1 MGILEMLGLK
11 RLINA
16 YGTVTLIGGSRPN
29 EEVLK
34 AMAEISKV
42 FVSMEELY
50 RKVGEIIAK
59 ETGAEAAIVTSGAA
73 AGVTLS
79 VAACMTGGDLK
90 RAYQLPNTTGL
101 KDEIVVQR
109 KHKSI
114 YIYVAQIPGA
124 KLVYVGNEQ
133 RTLPSEIESAI
144 NDKTAAILYM
154 YFDPQEGVVPLDKV
168 IEIAHRKG
176 VPVIVDAAAELPPV
190 DNLRK
195 FVKMGADLVVFSG
208 GKDIGGPNDTGIVL
222 GRKDLIDAIFKL
234 GPHSL
239 DVVDGQL
246 TCFIGRP
253 MKLSK
258 EDIVGLLVAF
268 LRYIKMD
275 HEARLRKLHEMVD
288 KVVNELSSIPCVKV
302 SKYLPDSSHPV
313 RPLIIPKAE
322 FDLSNCVLNADEL
335 LELLKKKDPP
345 VIAYSAHGKVYVN
358 PQCLTDDELEIV
370 IERFKE
376 VFSEKCKNC
385 PKKRK

>member
-16 YGTVTLIGGSRPN
+16 YGTVTLIGGSRPS

-176 VPVIVDAAAELPPV
+176 VPI
-190 DNLRK
+190 R
-195 FVKMGADLVVFSG
+195 
-208 GKDIGGPNDTGIVL
+208 
-222 GRKDLIDAIFKL
+222 
-234 GPHSL
+234 
-239 DVVDGQL
+239 
-246 TCFIGRP
+246 
-253 MKLSK
+253 
-258 EDIVGLLVAF
+258 
-268 LRYIKMD
+268 
-275 HEARLRKLHEMVD
+275 
-288 KVVNELSSIPCVKV
+288 
-302 SKYLPDSSHPV
+302 
-313 RPLIIPKAE
+313 
-322 FDLSNCVLNADEL
+322 
-335 LELLKKKDPP
+335 
-345 VIAYSAHGKVYVN
+345 
-358 PQCLTDDELEIV
+358 
-370 IERFKE
+370 
-376 VFSEKCKNC
+376 
-385 PKKRK
+385 